1 MPDNT
6 DQIITPEQAITLHGL
21 FLERVQRTPDTVA
34 YRYFDAHQE
43 AWLSLTWAQMRDQVA
58 RWQAALLREK
68 LAAGD
73 RVAVMLRNCPQWV
86 MFEQAAMSLGLVVVP
101 LYVVDRPDNIAYIVN
116 DAQAKVLLFETDEQ
130 WQALCPVTGQL
141 GCVQRFVS
149 LEKISGNSD
158 SGCDRANGSLHS
170 SGEPDGLPLAGELL
184 RSSRLREQPPAV
196 PDGTTSHS
204 TRRANNAH
212 QVAGCPA
219 PADSVAPCWDGHLQC
234 VDEWLPAQAALQPER
249 ARKRDELA
257 TIMYTS
263 GTTGKPKGV
272 MLSHHNIVY
281 NAYAG
286 LLTFPLGTNDC
297 MLSFL
302 PLSHAFERTAGYY
315 MSMMAGATVAY
326 ARSIPLLAD
335 DLKIIRPT
343 ILVAVPRIYERIY
356 NAIHAKLDEAP
367 PLRHK
372 LFTLAVDVGWDRF
385 EYQQGRGAWTLKLLL
400 WPVLKHLVADKV
412 MDRLGGRLRLSI
424 SGGAALPPKVSRLFI
439 ALGLPLVQ
447 GYGMTETSPV
457 VSVNHVGNNRPSTV
471 GPPLEGIQVR
481 IGEQNALLVKGP
493 CNMLGYWNNPEATAA
508 MVDQD
513 GWLNTGDTAT
523 ISESGHITITG
534 RLKEIIVMS
543 NGEKVPPA
551 DMEAAILRDRLFDQV
566 MVLGEGRPALLVLA
580 VVNPEQWQTFA
591 QQFGVRA
598 DMPELL
604 RDARV
609 EQQVLQRIAAQ
620 IKEFPGY
627 AKVRRVLLSQE
638 PWSIENG
645 MMTPTLK
652 LKRSQVAVHF
662 AKEVEQLYQGR

>member
-1 MPDNT
+1 MPGNA
-6 DQIITPEQAITLHGL
+6 DQIIKPEEAITLHGM
-21 FLERVQRTPDTVA
+21 FLERVQRAPDAVA
-34 YRYFDAHQE
+34 YRYFDTHQE

-68 LAAGD
+68 LEVGD
-73 RVAVMLRNCPQWV
+73 RVAIMLRNCPQWV

-101 LYVVDRPDNIAYIVN
+101 LYVVDRPDNIAYIMN
-116 DAQAKVLLFETDEQ
+116 DAQVKILLFETNEQ
-130 WQALCPVTGQL
+130 WQALCTVTGQL
-141 GCVQRFVS
+141 GCVKRFIS
-149 LEKISGNSD
+149 LEKIAG
-158 SGCDRANGSLHS
+158 
-170 SGEPDGLPLAGELL
+170 DGDP
-184 RSSRLREQPPAV
+184 R
-196 PDGTTSHS
+196 
-204 TRRANNAH
+204 
-212 QVAGCPA
+212 
-219 PADSVAPCWDGHLQC
+219 LQC
-234 VDEWLPAQAALQPER
+234 ADEWLPAEAKMGWER
-249 ARKRDELA
+249 VRDRDSLA

-281 NAYAG
+281 NAWAG
-286 LLTFPLGTNDC
+286 LLTFPLNTNDC

-315 MSMMAGATVAY
+315 MAMMAGATVAY
-326 ARSIPLLAD
+326 ARSIPLLGD

-356 NAIHAKLDEAP
+356 SAIHTKLEEAP

-385 EYQQGRGAWTLKLLL
+385 EYQQGQGSWTLKLLL

-457 VSVNHVGNNRPSTV
+457 VSVNRVWNNRPSTV

-493 CNMLGYWNNPEATAA
+493 SNMLGYWNNPGATAA
-508 MVDQD
+508 IMDKD
-513 GWLNTGDTAT
+513 GWLNTGDTAS

-566 MVLGEGRPALLVLA
+566 MVHGEGHPYLVVLA
-580 VVNPEQWQTFA
+580 VVNPEQWKTFA
-591 QQFGVRA
+591 QQVGVRA
-598 DMPELL
+598 DMQESL
-604 RDARV
+604 RDTRV
-609 EQQVLQRIAAQ
+609 ESQALQRIAAQ
-620 IKEFPGY
+620 IGEFPGY
-627 AKVRRVLLSQE
+627 ARVRRVLLLTE

-645 MMTPTLK
+645 LLTPTLK
-652 LKRSQVAVHF
+652 VKRARVF
-662 AKEVEQLYQGR
+662 ARYEKEIVRLYEGH